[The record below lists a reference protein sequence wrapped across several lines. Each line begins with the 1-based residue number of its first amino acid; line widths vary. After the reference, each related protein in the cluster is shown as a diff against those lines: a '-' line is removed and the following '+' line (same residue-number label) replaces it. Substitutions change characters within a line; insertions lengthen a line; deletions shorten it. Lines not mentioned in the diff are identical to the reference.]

1 MYFIK
6 SRKVGPSTHNW
17 TCYKWM
23 LTVTCYVFIGWWLSR
38 VMFWLVG
45 CHNMT
50 RDRQHYF
57 VTVHIQLWAEGQHC
71 VIWLN
76 TRTKFVNNFIG
87 GTKSEIENKMRDQIY
102 NFTNFLRLS
111 CFVLVSMSMQHSC
124 LLAVLK
130 MSFHLYCW

>member
-1 MYFIK
+1 ML
-6 SRKVGPSTHNW
+6 SLSPQLNVD
-17 TCYKWM
+17 CYKIM
-23 LTVTCYVFIGWWLSR
+23 LTVTCHVVTSNQSE
-38 VMFWLVG
+38 
-45 CHNMT
+45 HNTWQSSSNKNVT
-50 RDRQHYF
+50 RDSQHYF